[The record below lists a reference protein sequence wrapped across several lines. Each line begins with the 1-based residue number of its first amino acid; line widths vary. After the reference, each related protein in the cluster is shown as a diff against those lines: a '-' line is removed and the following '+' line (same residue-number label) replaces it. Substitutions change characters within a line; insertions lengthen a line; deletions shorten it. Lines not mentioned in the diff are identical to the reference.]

1 MSSIRLRYR
10 ETTADDL
17 PMVCMACGDRAG
29 SHIDKNFSWYP
40 DWVNLTAFAG
50 LVPYLILS
58 FTTRQYMEVEVP
70 VCDRHEKYFLTRTIW
85 TYVAAGATFVI
96 AALAFVLLLA
106 ASEGD
111 TAGAIVGG
119 MACFGVRVL
128 PAIGVIAYIQTTTIR
143 AREITDRSITLVR
156 VHDDFVEAME
166 IRREGATRKASPRRR
181 GRDDDDGFEE
191 VEEIDPAPPKRR
203 ESFREGRPR
212 RRRDEY

>member
-1 MSSIRLRYR
+1 
-10 ETTADDL
+10 
-17 PMVCMACGDRAG
+17 
-29 SHIDKNFSWYP
+29 
-40 DWVNLTAFAG
+40 
-50 LVPYLILS
+50 
-58 FTTRQYMEVEVP
+58 MEVEVP
-70 VCDRHEKYFLTRTIW
+70 VCDQHRNYFQTRMIW
-85 TYVAAGATFVI
+85 TWVVAGATFVMGM
-96 AALAFVLLLA
+96 LAFIVLLA

-119 MACFGVRVL
+119 MACFGVSVFPVIL
-128 PAIGVIAYIQTTTIR
+128 IIAYIQSATIR

-181 GRDDDDGFEE
+181 SRDDDDEFEE

-212 RRRDEY
+212 RRRDDY